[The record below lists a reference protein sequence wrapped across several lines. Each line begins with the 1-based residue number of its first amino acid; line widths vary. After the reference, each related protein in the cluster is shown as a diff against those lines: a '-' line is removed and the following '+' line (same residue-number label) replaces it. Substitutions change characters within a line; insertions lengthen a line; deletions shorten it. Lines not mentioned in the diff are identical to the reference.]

1 MNAVIGATDLSYT
14 HTHTHFTH
22 IFSLRYKDFKEREK
36 SFFHLCESPAVR
48 FKMVIMGSHC
58 EPSEKV

>member
-1 MNAVIGATDLSYT
+1 MQALELQIS
-14 HTHTHFTH
+14 HTHTQIYFTH
-22 IFSLRYKDFKEREK
+22 IFSLRCKDFKERKK

-48 FKMVIMGSHC
+48 FKMVIMGSHR